1 MKINADL
8 SERAVVYS
16 DQLPWVDS
24 PLPGVQRRMLERDG
38 VEVARATSVVRYAPD
53 SSFSP
58 HTHDAGEEFN
68 VLEGVYTDE
77 HGDFGPGM
85 YLRNPPGSRH
95 TPSSAP
101 GCTIL
106 VKLRQMEPDDQAWVR
121 IDTTQ
126 EPWQPGPAPGTGV
139 MPLFERVPERV
150 ALWKL
155 APGTRLARHEHPGGE
170 EIFVLE
176 GVLEDEQGRYPRGAW
191 LRNPPGSAHAPFSE
205 QGCLLYIKTG
215 HLGRASAA

>member
-1 MKINADL
+1 MKINANL
-8 SERAVVYS
+8 TERAVVYS
-16 DQLPWVDS
+16 DDLPWVDS

-38 VEVARATSVVRYAPD
+38 EEVARATSVVRYGPN

-58 HTHDAGEEFN
+58 HTHDAGEEFL
-68 VLEGVYTDE
+68 VLEGVFSDE

-106 VKLRQMEPDDQAWVR
+106 VKLRQMEPEDQAWVR
-121 IDTTQ
+121 IDTTTQ
-126 EPWQPGPAPGTGV
+126 PWQPGPVPGASV
-139 MPLFERVPERV
+139 MPLFERAPERV

-155 APGTRLARHEHPGGE
+155 APGTRLAHHEHPGGE

-176 GVLEDEQGRYPRGAW
+176 GTLQDEQGRYPKGAW
-191 LRNPPGSAHAPFSE
+191 LRSPPGSAHAPFSG
-205 QGCLLYIKTG
+205 QGCVFYVKTG
-215 HLGRASAA
+215 HLGAAPAA

>member
-8 SERAVVYS
+8 DQRAVVYS
-16 DQLPWVDS
+16 DELPWVDS

-38 VEVARATSVVRYAPD
+38 EEVARATSVVRYAPH

-58 HTHDAGEEFN
+58 HTHDAGEEFI
-68 VLEGVYTDE
+68 VLEGVFSDE

-95 TPSSAP
+95 TPRSAP

-121 IDTTQ
+121 IDTTR
-126 EPWQPGPAPGTGV
+126 EPWQPGPAPGASV
-139 MPLFERVPERV
+139 MPLFERTPERV
-150 ALWKL
+150 TLWKL
-155 APGTRLARHEHPGGE
+155 APGTRLERHEHPGGE

-176 GVLEDEQGRYPRGAW
+176 GVLLDEEGRYPKGAW
-191 LRNPPGSAHAPFSE
+191 LRNPPGSAHAPLSE
-205 QGCLLYIKTG
+205 EGCLLYIKTG
-215 HLGRASAA
+215 HLGAASSA